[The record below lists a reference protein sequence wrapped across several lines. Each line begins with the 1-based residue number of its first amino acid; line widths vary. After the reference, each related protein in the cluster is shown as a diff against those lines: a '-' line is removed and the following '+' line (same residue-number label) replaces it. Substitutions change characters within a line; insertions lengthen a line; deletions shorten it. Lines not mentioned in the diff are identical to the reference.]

1 MKRLSIKVTYSLDP
15 ATVMEVRELAEAWSI
30 PQSEVIRRSVH
41 SAHARRD
48 ELAPGAMTPAAALAV
63 LQATPRLSSAQAQ
76 QWMRKVRDERDR
88 SRRP

>member
-1 MKRLSIKVTYSLDP
+1 MKKLSIKVTYSLDP

-48 ELAPGAMTPAAALAV
+48 ALAPGAVTPAAALAV
-63 LQATPRLSSAQAQ
+63 LQASPRLPASKAR
-76 QWMRKVRDERDR
+76 QWMREVRDERSR
-88 SRRP
+88 SRRR